1 MDLEGDGAFICQNSW
16 GDDFGDNGIFY
27 VSYYDTNIGIHNVVY
42 TGIEDVDNYDD
53 IYQSD
58 LCGWVGQLGFNS
70 GHIFGA
76 NVFSAQKTEDIS
88 AAGFYALGT
97 DTEYRVYMVSDFAD
111 TASLAERQ
119 PVAEGKFGSAGYYTV
134 AFDTPVTVKEGERFA
149 VVVELTTPDS
159 VHPLAIEYAADETTE
174 NVDLSDG
181 EGYISAQGNSWENV
195 ESGQNCNLCIKAYGR
210 NQQ

>member
-1 MDLEGDGAFICQNSW
+1 MREENPQMHAPVYEALEQLKKRR
-16 GDDFGDNGIFY
+16 
-27 VSYYDTNIGIHNVVY
+27 VVPF
-42 TGIEDVDNYDD
+42 DVP
-53 IYQSD
+53 
-58 LCGWVGQLGFNS
+58 
-70 GHIFGA
+70 GHKRGRG
-76 NVFSAQKTEDIS
+76 N
-88 AAGFYALGT
+88 
-97 DTEYRVYMVSDFAD
+97 
-111 TASLAERQ
+111 
-119 PVAEGKFGSAGYYTV
+119 P
-134 AFDTPVTVKEGERFA
+134 PVTVKEGERFA

>member
-1 MDLEGDGAFICQNSW
+1 
-16 GDDFGDNGIFY
+16 
-27 VSYYDTNIGIHNVVY
+27 
-42 TGIEDVDNYDD
+42 
-53 IYQSD
+53 
-58 LCGWVGQLGFNS
+58 
-70 GHIFGA
+70 
-76 NVFSAQKTEDIS
+76 
-88 AAGFYALGT
+88 
-97 DTEYRVYMVSDFAD
+97 
-111 TASLAERQ
+111 
-119 PVAEGKFGSAGYYTV
+119 
-134 AFDTPVTVKEGERFA
+134 VTVKEGERFA